1 MHIYNMKD
9 KNKGAEQKVLG
20 NGNTVVWASLLLQFH
35 CISFSEN
42 AQYMANIWEI
52 GARTVFCIF
61 YGWKCS
67 GNLVSSVIV
76 YIHYKQS
83 VLFGNKPCLSE
94 LTLVAAAAEI
104 VPSAGCNFTFG
115 AYKSTLYFFQIICGR
130 NLKNTLKAPCSSG
143 TPLGPLSIVS
153 KGHKRRQTKFSL
165 CMLCCIHTL
174 YFCIFFPGFN
184 PQLLSD

>member
-1 MHIYNMKD
+1 MKD
-9 KNKGAEQKVLG
+9 KYKGAEQKVLG

-94 LTLVAAAAEI
+94 LTLIAAAAEI